1 MPQWLHAISANV
13 RAVFA
18 SVTFHFMLRYV
29 LGLSI
34 AVFVVMVALY
44 ATSSHRYY
52 ETSEA
57 AIEHEL
63 ATLVT
68 RFNRDGRLGDVQFQH
83 RLTDGDR
90 LHYLLVD
97 AEGHKVDGDLAE
109 WPHNLLQSWWDLKQ
123 RTLFIDSSVND
134 PQPLGKVHEFDDGHR
149 LLVVR
154 NYNGVL
160 LIERY
165 ISGIMVRSMVVTI
178 MLGMLSGLVVAARS
192 VRGLGRINDSIA
204 QIIAGN
210 LSERI
215 PVADSR
221 GDYKLLAMHFN
232 QLLDRIQA
240 LMEGMRQVTDNVA
253 HDLRTPLTRIRNHL
267 AGLQQMV
274 EPSMRDTVHNL
285 LHEADSLLV
294 TFNALLRIAQV
305 ESGQRRS
312 EFRCMDLQVILADLV
327 ELYEPLAM
335 EKQQS
340 LVAQIPGTLQ
350 VVGDRDLLFQAFA
363 NLLDN
368 AIKYTPREGSI
379 RLRSWRR
386 EDGGAVVELTDTGE
400 GIPQADREKVFR
412 RFYRVEA
419 SRGTQPGNGLGLSL
433 VKAVVSLHRAQID
446 LDDGAP
452 GLVVR
457 ISLPAVSHQTTPHM
471 TPQAKPP
478 TTSSPSQPVTRS
490 TANG

>member
-1 MPQWLHAISANV
+1 MPQWLRAITANV

-18 SVTFHFMLRYV
+18 SVTFQFMLRYA

-34 AVFVVMVALY
+34 AVFLVMITLY
-44 ATSSHRYY
+44 ASSAHRYY

-57 AIEHEL
+57 SIEAEL
-63 ATLVT
+63 ETLVA
-68 RFNRDGRLGDVQFQH
+68 RFNRDGRLGDFQFQH
-83 RLTDGDR
+83 RPSDGDG

-97 AEGHKVDGDLAE
+97 AAGRKVDGDLAE
-109 WPHNLLQSWWDLKQ
+109 WPDNLLQSWWDLKQ
-123 RTLFIDSSVND
+123 RTLFTDSSADD
-134 PQPLGKVHEFDDGHR
+134 PQPLGKMHEFADGHR

-154 NYNGVL
+154 NYNSVL
-160 LIERY
+160 AVERY
-165 ISGIMVRSMVVTI
+165 ISGIMVRSMIVTI
-178 MLGMLSGLVVAARS
+178 VLGMLGGLVVTARS
-192 VRGLGRINDSIA
+192 VRSLGRINESISR
-204 QIIAGN
+204 IISGN

-221 GDYKLLAMHFN
+221 GDYKLLSTHFN

-267 AGLQQMV
+267 AGLQQTV
-274 EPSMRDTVHNL
+274 DPSMRDTVHSL
-285 LHEADSLLV
+285 LHEADSLLA

-312 EFRCMDLQVILADLV
+312 EFRCVDLQVILADLV

-340 LVAQIPGTLQ
+340 LVAQIPGTLH

-368 AIKYTPREGSI
+368 AIKYTPPEGSI
-379 RLRSWRR
+379 RLRSWRL
-386 EDGGAVVELTDTGE
+386 EEGGAVVELTDTGE

-419 SRGTQPGNGLGLSL
+419 SRGAQPGNGLGLSL
-433 VKAVVSLHRAQID
+433 VKAVVSLHRAHIE

-457 ISLPAVSHQTTPHM
+457 ISLPAMPPIAARP
-471 TPQAKPP
+471 TPQPAPHAA
-478 TTSSPSQPVTRS
+478 QQVTRS

>member
-1 MPQWLHAISANV
+1 
-13 RAVFA
+13 
-18 SVTFHFMLRYV
+18 
-29 LGLSI
+29 
-34 AVFVVMVALY
+34 
-44 ATSSHRYY
+44 
-52 ETSEA
+52 
-57 AIEHEL
+57 
-63 ATLVT
+63 
-68 RFNRDGRLGDVQFQH
+68 
-83 RLTDGDR
+83 
-90 LHYLLVD
+90 
-97 AEGHKVDGDLAE
+97 
-109 WPHNLLQSWWDLKQ
+109 
-123 RTLFIDSSVND
+123 
-134 PQPLGKVHEFDDGHR
+134 
-149 LLVVR
+149 
-154 NYNGVL
+154 
-160 LIERY
+160 
-165 ISGIMVRSMVVTI
+165 
-178 MLGMLSGLVVAARS
+178 
-192 VRGLGRINDSIA
+192 
-204 QIIAGN
+204 
-210 LSERI
+210 
-215 PVADSR
+215 
-221 GDYKLLAMHFN
+221 
-232 QLLDRIQA
+232 
-240 LMEGMRQVTDNVA
+240 
-253 HDLRTPLTRIRNHL
+253 
-267 AGLQQMV
+267 
-274 EPSMRDTVHNL
+274 
-285 LHEADSLLV
+285 
-294 TFNALLRIAQV
+294 
-305 ESGQRRS
+305 
-312 EFRCMDLQVILADLV
+312 MDLQVILADLV